1 MSDSMKIEWSANEF
15 TEKKLLY
22 LKILKEEE
30 MKNRKKYD
38 EVFKAKV
45 ALEAVKGEMTIAEIA
60 SKYEVHPNLIM
71 SWRRHLLENAAELF
85 SRKKDPQI
93 AEQKE
98 LIDHLYK
105 KIGEQD
111 IDLEFLKKKYAQ
123 MKSL

>member
-1 MSDSMKIEWSANEF
+1 MSFKVV
-15 TEKKLLY
+15 L

-85 SRKKDPQI
+85 SLCTGQYFVAFWLP
-93 AEQKE
+93 
-98 LIDHLYK
+98 
-105 KIGEQD
+105 G
-111 IDLEFLKKKYAQ
+111 
-123 MKSL
+123 S

>member
-1 MSDSMKIEWSANEF
+1 
-15 TEKKLLY
+15 
-22 LKILKEEE
+22 
-30 MKNRKKYD
+30 
-38 EVFKAKV
+38 
-45 ALEAVKGEMTIAEIA
+45 
-60 SKYEVHPNLIM
+60 M

-85 SRKKDPQI
+85 LRKKDPQI

>member
-1 MSDSMKIEWSANEF
+1 MV
-15 TEKKLLY
+15 L

-111 IDLEFLKKKYAQ
+111 IDLEFFFYFYAQ
-123 MKSL
+123 MKAL